1 MVWVYWDIFTWCLVD
16 FLVNH
21 MLLAV
26 TVGRRLLGT
35 PCWSVQ
41 QTLCGATKGHLSE
54 CALGCR
60 VLEMHAEWVSVIRA
74 KPEAGGWGSSSRQ
87 VLEQRILFPS
97 PPPQNESSL
106 LSGLYSIMQSNTII
120 NALLILFLFDG
131 NY

>member
-1 MVWVYWDIFTWCLVD
+1 MWVYWDIFTWCLVD
-16 FLVNH
+16 FLVSH

-35 PCWSVQ
+35 PSWPVQ
-41 QTLCGATKGHLSE
+41 QTPCGATKGHLSE

-60 VLEMHAEWVSVIRA
+60 VLEMHGEWVSVIRA

-106 LSGLYSIMQSNTII
+106 LSGLYSIMKSNTII